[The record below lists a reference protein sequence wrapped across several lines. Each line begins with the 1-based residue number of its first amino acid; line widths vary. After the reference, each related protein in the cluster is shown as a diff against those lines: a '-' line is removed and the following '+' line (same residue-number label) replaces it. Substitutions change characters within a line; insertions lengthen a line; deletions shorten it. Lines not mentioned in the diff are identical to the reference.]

1 MALLSAEHLAGPGY
15 IILNVQRGLNII
27 ALASVVASSVVM
39 LVKTFIVS
47 KFFFFDA
54 TSHVITAIVGLFLI
68 VSECSLFRNFYARNW
83 PLLSPAH
90 GFVTLGCAMMILGL
104 NMLGNMNKEAT
115 SQKTLTL
122 PFWRLL
128 VASGILAI
136 VIGFFNV
143 IASYVFC
150 DRSRGITA
158 RRVRSRGA
166 MTLSEAD
173 AESQHYDYDPKHKAF
188 TISTHHTGSSSSR
201 SHFGNSPP
209 MRNGTPP
216 MRMGTPPAMGAPTPR
231 VDCGSPQVEAQ
242 QQNPNRLSQF
252 AFSPISAFKS
262 VRGSFLPSYHSTSP
276 PKPSFFGHRPSSS
289 IYSRTTYGG
298 EPAKKKFWQ
307 RMARE
312 EEPEVPRVPTEISG
326 PMNINPQ
333 FAHLVKPNL
342 AHHPSVRRPE
352 VDFDKI

>member
-1 MALLSAEHLAGPGY
+1 M
-15 IILNVQRGLNII
+15 V
-27 ALASVVASSVVM
+27 
-39 LVKTFIVS
+39 
-47 KFFFFDA
+47 
-54 TSHVITAIVGLFLI
+54 
-68 VSECSLFRNFYARNW
+68 
-83 PLLSPAH
+83 
-90 GFVTLGCAMMILGL
+90 LGL

-115 SQKTLTL
+115 SQKSLTM

-136 VIGFFNV
+136 VIGFFNI
-143 IASYVFC
+143 IAVSLGSVCQFIQTTNKPQSYVFC
-150 DRSRGITA
+150 DRARGITA

-166 MTLSEAD
+166 MTLSEVD
-173 AESQHYDYDPKHKAF
+173 AESQHYDFDPKHKAF

-201 SHFGNSPP
+201 THIGNS
-209 MRNGTPP
+209 PP

-231 VDCGSPQVEAQ
+231 VDCGSPQPNAQ
-242 QQNPNRLSQF
+242 QTQANRLSQF

-276 PKPSFFGHRPSSS
+276 PKPNFFGHRPSSS
-289 IYSRTTYGG
+289 IYSRTTFGG

-312 EEPEVPRVPTEISG
+312 EEPEVPRVPAEISG
-326 PMNINPQ
+326 PLNINPQ